1 MPLGGEG
8 DDAPPATMV
17 FGKVVKNKAYFKRY
31 QVKYRRRREGKTDYR
46 QRLKLVRQDKNK
58 YSSPKYRFCVRF
70 TNKDIVCQIIY
81 ATIAGDKTVCAAYS
95 HELPKYGLKVGL
107 TNYAA
112 AYCTG
117 LLCARRALQKFGL
130 DEIYE
135 GCTEPDGEDF
145 HVEEV
150 DGEKRPFRCLLDV
163 GLRAT
168 NRGGRVWGALKGACD
183 GGLDIPHNEKRYPGY
198 DPDDKT
204 LDAEDHA
211 RYIFGQNVA
220 EYMALLEEDDP
231 EMLKK
236 HFASYLKE
244 GLSSDDL
251 EDLYAEVHE
260 KIRED
265 PSFTPTEKKKPAE
278 PKKWQKIRLTYDE
291 RKAALKERLAAI
303 AEMAE

>member
-1 MPLGGEG
+1 MPH
-8 DDAPPATMV
+8 
-17 FGKVVKNKAYFKRY
+17 
-31 QVKYRRRREGKTDYR
+31 
-46 QRLKLVRQDKNK
+46 QR
-58 YSSPKYRFCVRF
+58 
-70 TNKDIVCQIIY
+70 VCESQ
-81 ATIAGDKTVCAAYS
+81 
-95 HELPKYGLKVGL
+95 
-107 TNYAA
+107 
-112 AYCTG
+112 
-117 LLCARRALQKFGL
+117 Q
-130 DEIYE
+130 
-135 GCTEPDGEDF
+135 
-145 HVEEV
+145 
-150 DGEKRPFRCLLDV
+150 
-163 GLRAT
+163 
-168 NRGGRVWGALKGACD
+168 GACD

-236 HFASYLKE
+236 HFACYLKE

-291 RKAALKERLAAI
+291 RKAQLKERLAAI